1 MSKRMKAGI
10 AAGILAV
17 ICIGVFVYISQTVK
31 GATKDNK
38 IVRGVIFE
46 GKSLAGMTKEE
57 AKKQIEDYIE
67 KEQKKD
73 ITFYVDGEKAV
84 TKLSKTGVT
93 WDVEKTVKDAYDVGR
108 SGSIIN
114 RYSQVKKDKII
125 VKIERSY
132 DQKIFDRELDS
143 AAKKIVSEPK
153 NASLKRKN
161 GKFIIIKEKTGY
173 ALDKKSTFQAYKKQ
187 VEAESFKVPLK
198 VTRKKAEYTSEDMA
212 KVKDK
217 LGTKTT
223 YYGSSAPGR
232 KGNVANGAKMI
243 NGTVVYPGETFSV
256 YKAVSPFTS
265 ENGYYLAGSYENGQ
279 TVQTYGGG
287 ICQVSTTLYNAVI
300 RAELKIKERHP
311 HSMTVSYVPRSAD
324 AAIAGTYKD
333 LKFENQYDFPIY
345 IEGIADGSNITFSV
359 YGQKT
364 NPNRHVEFVSETT
377 SVRNSSGEKVIKDPT
392 LEEGKRVVE
401 QVGHTGYTAKLWK
414 IVKEKGKKTQKILFN
429 TSSYMATPNTVRVG
443 TKKKEKDKDKK
454 KKDEDKKKKDS
465 KSTEKSTKK
474 STEKKKTPA
483 KKSTEKK
490 STQATQSSKEN

>member
-1 MSKRMKAGI
+1 MSKKMKAGI
-10 AAGILAV
+10 AAGVLAV
-17 ICIGVFVYISQTVK
+17 ICIGIFVYISQTVK

-38 IVRGVIFE
+38 IVQGVVFE
-46 GKSLAGMTKEE
+46 GKSLGGMTKDE
-57 AKKQIEDYIE
+57 AKKEIEEYIE
-67 KEQKKD
+67 KEKAKD
-73 ITFYVDGEKAV
+73 ITFYVDDKKAV
-84 TKLSKTGVT
+84 TKLSKTGIS
-93 WDVEKTVKDAYDVGR
+93 WDVDKTVKDAYEVGR
-108 SGSIIN
+108 SGSIIR
-114 RYSQVKKDKII
+114 RYSQVKKEKEE

-132 DQKIFDRELDS
+132 DRAAFDKELDS

-161 GKFIIIKEKTGY
+161 GKFVIIKEKTGY
-173 ALDKKSTFQAYKKQ
+173 ALDKKSTFKAYKKK

-324 AAIAGTYKD
+324 AAIAGIYKD

-364 NPNRHVEFVSETT
+364 NPDRHVEFVSETT

-392 LEEGKRVVE
+392 LEEGKRIVE

-454 KKDEDKKKKDS
+454 KDSDKKKNDK
-465 KSTEKSTKK
+465 KSTEK
-474 STEKKKTPA
+474 STEKKKTTEK
-483 KKSTEKK
+483 KKSPEKK
-490 STQATQSSKEN
+490 STQTTQKSKEN

>member
-1 MSKRMKAGI
+1 MSKKIKAGI
-10 AAGILAV
+10 AAGVLAV

-31 GATKDNK
+31 GATKDHK
-38 IVRGVIFE
+38 IVQGVVFE
-46 GKSLAGMTKEE
+46 GKSLGGMTKEE
-57 AKKQIEDYIE
+57 AKKEIENYIE
-67 KEQKKD
+67 KEKTKD
-73 ITFYVDGEKAV
+73 ITFYVDDKKAV
-84 TKLSKTGVT
+84 TKLSKTGVS
-93 WDVEKTVKDAYDVGR
+93 WDVEKTVKDAYGVGR
-108 SGSIIN
+108 SGSIIS
-114 RYSQVKKDKII
+114 RYSQVKKDQVE

-132 DQKIFDRELDS
+132 DQETFDKELES

-161 GKFIIIKEKTGY
+161 GKFVIVKEKTGY
-173 ALDKKSTFQAYKKQ
+173 ALNKKSTFQAYKKQ

-243 NGTVVYPGETFSV
+243 NGSVVYPGETFSV

-333 LKFENQYDFPIY
+333 LKFQNQFDFPIY
-345 IEGIADGSNITFSV
+345 IEGIADGSNITFTV

-392 LEEGKRVVE
+392 MEEGKRVVE
-401 QVGHTGYTAKLWK
+401 QVGHTGYEARLWK
-414 IVKEKGKKTQKILFN
+414 IVKEKGKKTKKILFN

-454 KKDEDKKKKDS
+454 KDSDKKNKDKKNTE
-465 KSTEKSTKK
+465 KSTEKTTEKNKTTEKKKEAKKK
-474 STEKKKTPA
+474 STEGT
-483 KKSTEKK
+483 KKS
-490 STQATQSSKEN
+490 KED